1 MGDVIK
7 PPQWNDPTGP
17 HDYDNLG
24 PITPQMVDDM
34 YWLANALK
42 LGSIEVVE
50 GRLCG
55 QCQATDSERCYYPAC
70 PLYVAPETPEDDG
83 A

>member
-7 PPQWNDPTGP
+7 PPQWTKPNDGP
-17 HDYDNLG
+17 QDYDNLG
-24 PITPQMVDDM
+24 PVTPKQLDDM

-42 LGSIEVVE
+42 VGDVEVI
-50 GRLCG
+50 RPDKLCG
-55 QCQATDSERCYYPAC
+55 HCADVSAERCFHPKC
-70 PLYVAPETPEDDG
+70 PFYVAPAEDDG

>member
-7 PPQWNDPTGP
+7 PPQWAKPDDGP
-17 HDYDNLG
+17 QDYDNLG
-24 PITPQMVDDM
+24 PVTPQMMDDM
-34 YWLANALK
+34 YWLAKALK
-42 LGSIEVVE
+42 LGDVEVIE

-55 QCQATDSERCYYPAC
+55 QCQATESERCYYPAC
-70 PLYVAPETPEDDG
+70 PLYLAPASEDDG